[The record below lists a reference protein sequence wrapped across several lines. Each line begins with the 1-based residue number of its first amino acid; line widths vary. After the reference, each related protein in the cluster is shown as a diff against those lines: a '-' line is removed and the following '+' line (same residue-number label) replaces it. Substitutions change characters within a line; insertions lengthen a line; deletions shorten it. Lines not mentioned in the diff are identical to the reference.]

1 MKETTLSASDPHY
14 DSASDTYRQIYS
26 GHPSASAVTNTDGIT
41 VFFDP
46 DTHQV
51 LGFQIASFSEYYK
64 KHATPDGEF
73 EVTLPTRVPANL
85 EEEMDFDAES
95 MRSGVRIAEFY

>member
-1 MKETTLSASDPHY
+1 M
-14 DSASDTYRQIYS
+14 
-26 GHPSASAVTNTDGIT
+26 
-41 VFFDP
+41 
-46 DTHQV
+46 
-51 LGFQIASFSEYYK
+51 LGFQIANFTDYYK
-64 KHATPDGEF
+64 AHSTPEGEF